1 MPNIQHHLYKIEV
14 HPIYS
19 HQNMTQQCQKWP
31 LQNHCRAKWGLSKC
45 IFKKKN
51 TMLNLLFCRQS
62 WGLNWWP
69 CTGSRGVSTSLFCR
83 ENDHRDYIYIRK
95 NCHVSSWIKI
105 IVLRWCLSQQAL
117 SNTSFLV
124 PRCWGLPPVAA
135 WTCQDPP
142 AGWWSQAHPP
152 FMLDIGPE
160 CVNPLVNRGKGLL

>member
-1 MPNIQHHLYKIEV
+1 MPT
-14 HPIYS
+14 P
-19 HQNMTQQCQKWP
+19 P
-31 LQNHCRAKWGLSKC
+31 LQNRSPSNLLPSKHNTT
-45 IFKKKN
+45 IPKMASTKSLPSKMGSFKMHFFKKIRCSILYFVDKVGV
-51 TMLNLLFCRQS
+51 
-62 WGLNWWP
+62 W
-69 CTGSRGVSTSLFCR
+69 TGDPALAREVSAPHYFVEKMITGII
-83 ENDHRDYIYIRK
+83 YIYIRK
-95 NCHVSSWIKI
+95 NCHVSSWVKI